1 MTAVLAAV
9 VIDCADP
16 GALAGFYSK
25 VTGWDI
31 TSSDADTAYLRGNG
45 TIQLGFQRIAG
56 YRSPGW
62 PDDGKHFHLDF
73 TVADVGATA
82 HELLALGAGRPDF
95 QPGGADWT
103 VLTDPEG
110 HPFCLVPEN

>member
-1 MTAVLAAV
+1 MAAVLSAV

-31 TSSDADTAYLRGNG
+31 TSSDADTAYLSDNG
-45 TIQLGFQRIAG
+45 AIQLGFQRIAN
-56 YRSPGW
+56 YLAPGW

-73 TVADVGATA
+73 TVTDVEAA
-82 HELLALGAGRPDF
+82 VRELLALGAAKPGF

>member
-1 MTAVLAAV
+1 MAAVLSAV

-25 VTGWDI
+25 VTGWNI
-31 TSSDADTAYLRGNG
+31 TSNDADSAYLSDNG
-45 TIQLGFQRIAG
+45 AIQLGFQRIAN
-56 YRSPGW
+56 YPAPSW

-73 TVADVGATA
+73 SVADVEASVR
-82 HELLALGAGRPDF
+82 ELLAFGAAKPEF

>member
-1 MTAVLAAV
+1 MTAILSTV

-16 GALAGFYSK
+16 AGLAAFYAK

-31 TSSDADTAYLRGNG
+31 TSSDADTAYLSDKGA
-45 TIQLGFQRIAG
+45 IQLGFQRIAG

-62 PDDGKHFHLDF
+62 PDDAKHFHLDF
-73 TVADVGATA
+73 GVTDVEAA
-82 HELLALGAGRPDF
+82 VPELLALGAAKPEF